1 MINRLIFKFRCIPTS
16 VKVLIYVIL
25 SIAAIVVIYDVTTWA
40 AIRFFPVAA
49 RDQRISHTYLA
60 SMFIGRTRARQAT
73 EYNLDYFYTTD
84 EAIDAHFFREIA
96 RERPPEQNRR
106 EMKRFESDGEI
117 FVIFVMDNA
126 SPYSHLVFYLFLT
139 DSDMIS
145 YPLYFWPQNIAGC
158 SINRRR
164 IYFDEDRIARDII
177 WSFYAQPVTS
187 RVNNGSPIYYGVG
200 LGVPPAYMSIL
211 GYQPDNIM
219 SFTHSGNEYFFWY
232 YLNAPLFTEVY
243 KRYVNVET
251 AEDTNRARF
260 LRHGDVIEIFD
271 IRIVR

>member
-1 MINRLIFKFRCIPTS
+1 M
-16 VKVLIYVIL
+16 
-25 SIAAIVVIYDVTTWA
+25 
-40 AIRFFPVAA
+40 
-49 RDQRISHTYLA
+49 
-60 SMFIGRTRARQAT
+60 
-73 EYNLDYFYTTD
+73 E
-84 EAIDAHFFREIA
+84 EAIHARFTREIA
-96 RERPPEQNRR
+96 AERPPEQNRR
-106 EMKRFESDGEI
+106 EMKRFEYDGEI

-126 SPYSHLVFYLFLT
+126 SPHSHLVFHLFLT
-139 DSDMIS
+139 DGDMIS
-145 YPLYFWPQNIAGC
+145 YPLYAWSQDIAGC

-164 IYFDEDRIARDII
+164 IYFDEDRIARDIM

-187 RVNNGSPIYYGVG
+187 RVNNGNPIYYGVG
-200 LGVPPAYMSIL
+200 LGASPAYMSIL
-211 GYQPDNIM
+211 GYQPDNIV

-271 IRIVR
+271 IQIVR